1 MKSLLTGLMVVFAT
15 TFYAQG
21 GMVTFSVDMS
31 GYTGSEILT
40 DSNVYVNGTF
50 NDWCGACWTLGDS
63 DADMIYTGT
72 FPVTSD
78 TIEYKFTVNGWTDQ
92 ENFVGGEEC
101 TISAFGFTNRYLTY
115 SGDTTLTTVCWNSC
129 SPCGVGPDPGN
140 VTLTVDMNTY
150 AGSETIGDSS
160 MYVSGA
166 FNNWCGDC
174 NMMSHNGDGT
184 YTTTVAMG
192 PGLNEYKFQINQW
205 ADQEYFNG
213 SEPCTG
219 PPAEFINRQLMVD
232 GDTIVGEVCFQ
243 ACVTCDLAQDPGN
256 ITLSVDMNQYE
267 GPEIVG
273 DSSVFVSG
281 QFNSWCGD
289 CNMLTHNGDG
299 TYTGTV
305 LMPAGQNEYKF
316 QINNWA
322 DDESLVGG
330 EECTLT
336 TGEFTN
342 RVLDVNGDAIVDMV
356 CFESCA
362 ACAAPCTLADTAPV
376 GLTKSQQPVPFP
388 DGDIDRAQVKWYKD
402 TPDVKYSAD
411 DNTAVDIEFWPIRDL
426 VTNTPIT
433 NGDTTL
439 LLKRTKPNKDLFK
452 WPVKYIRP
460 DINPNTR
467 YRWRVRIYC
476 DAGN

>member
-1 MKSLLTGLMVVFAT
+1 
-15 TFYAQG
+15 
-21 GMVTFSVDMS
+21 
-31 GYTGSEILT
+31 
-40 DSNVYVNGTF
+40 
-50 NDWCGACWTLGDS
+50 
-63 DADMIYTGT
+63 
-72 FPVTSD
+72 
-78 TIEYKFTVNGWTDQ
+78 
-92 ENFVGGEEC
+92 
-101 TISAFGFTNRYLTY
+101 
-115 SGDTTLTTVCWNSC
+115 
-129 SPCGVGPDPGN
+129 
-140 VTLTVDMNTY
+140 
-150 AGSETIGDSS
+150 
-160 MYVSGA
+160 
-166 FNNWCGDC
+166 
-174 NMMSHNGDGT
+174 
-184 YTTTVAMG
+184 
-192 PGLNEYKFQINQW
+192 
-205 ADQEYFNG
+205 
-213 SEPCTG
+213 
-219 PPAEFINRQLMVD
+219 
-232 GDTIVGEVCFQ
+232 FQ

-322 DDESLVGG
+322 DDESFVGG

-356 CFESCA
+356 CFESCT
-362 ACAAPCTLADTAPV
+362 ACAAPCTLADSAPV

-439 LLKRTKPNKDLFK
+439 LSKRTKPNKDLFK

-476 DAGN
+476 DAGNGPVSPWSVEKNFNTPDFDPATGIYTPPPGAQYINGDWKVLDGAIEFDLFPNPSDGNTITLTLDEVTEGPVDMIVYSLSGEMVHRYTGPVKGLTMNIDFDKTLAAGMYFINLESQGSVTNARFVVR